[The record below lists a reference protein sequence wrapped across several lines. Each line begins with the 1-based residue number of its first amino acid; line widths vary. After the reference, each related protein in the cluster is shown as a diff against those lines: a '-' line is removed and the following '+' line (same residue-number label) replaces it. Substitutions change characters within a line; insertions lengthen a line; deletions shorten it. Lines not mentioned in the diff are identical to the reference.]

1 MSTVHFGRR
10 RCCGFDRRSGWRRI
24 GEKGSIGATKSVDEW
39 RKRKADVFAGA
50 GIKKAETSARS
61 GMANSKTTMKVDRT
75 AAMSQVVFLE
85 RADLVTCRRLIP
97 SSGDRAATTA
107 PRPAIDPESGM

>member
-1 MSTVHFGRR
+1 MAQDWRERQHRRNEERR
-10 RCCGFDRRSGWRRI
+10 RMEEEESRRI
-24 GEKGSIGATKSVDEW
+24 RGRGYQEGRDF
-39 RKRKADVFAGA
+39 R
-50 GIKKAETSARS
+50 RS